1 MNSLNLTAR
10 YGVAPTV
17 RTQSVHDELVILD
30 LAEGE
35 YYGLDP
41 VGARF
46 WALLETGVTV
56 AEALDSLFDVFDVGR
71 QQLEADIA
79 RLLEDLTAK
88 ALLLARD

>member
-1 MNSLNLTAR
+1 M
-10 YGVAPTV
+10 